1 MDLISEL
8 ASRRIML
15 QEMNYS
21 EADIIDNFREYIY
34 NNGTYTDGEID
45 EIIQNFYIA
54 SDIEVDQRLFEN
66 NQEESPIN
74 QLMNLIVQFS
84 NNNQQIVSVSVGR
97 SVGRDGELM
106 FLVRDRNI
114 INQELEDVKVTLDD
128 KDLEKIE
135 SKVLDKKIDD
145 NCSICLDPYKEGD
158 DVSIL
163 KCSHIFHKNC
173 IQPYLKEYNHKCPL
187 CKTAAGEGK
196 PSL

>member
-34 NNGTYTDGEID
+34 NNGTYTDDEID

-54 SDIEVDQRLFEN
+54 SDIEVDQRLFERDN
-66 NQEESPIN
+66 NENSQIS

-84 NNNQQIVSVSVGR
+84 NNNQQIISATVS
-97 SVGRDGELM
+97 RDGSLQ

-114 INQELEDVKVTLDD
+114 INEELEDVKVTLDD

-145 NCSICLDPYKEGD
+145 NCSICLDSYKEGD

-163 KCSHIFHKNC
+163 KCNHIFHKNC
-173 IQPYLKEYNHKCPL
+173 IQTYLKEYNHKCPL
-187 CKTAAGEGK
+187 CKKSAGQGK
-196 PSL
+196 ANI